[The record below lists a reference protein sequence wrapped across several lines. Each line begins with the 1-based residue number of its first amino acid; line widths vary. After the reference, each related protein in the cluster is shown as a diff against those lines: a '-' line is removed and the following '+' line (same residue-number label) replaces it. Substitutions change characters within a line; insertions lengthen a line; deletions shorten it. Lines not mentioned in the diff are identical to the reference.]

1 MTACA
6 RNDGHHERD
15 AARISKADG
24 ADGKLDEAFDETMK
38 AIMVENRQS
47 GRDEMKDSDLEKPA
61 RRNLLR
67 GLFLGAAAATTA
79 GLTSGTAQ
87 AASPETDDASGGYQ
101 DSDHVRRYYAL
112 ADD

>member
-1 MTACA
+1 M
-6 RNDGHHERD
+6 
-15 AARISKADG
+15 
-24 ADGKLDEAFDETMK
+24 DEAFNETMK
-38 AIMVENRQS
+38 MIVVENRQS